1 MNRPSISKFVRRVG
15 ATILIGSV
23 ASWTLGTPTSIRAQ
37 DTTPVTDLAY
47 LSGIVSAA
55 GSATLGP
62 TLEAAAGAFAEQ
74 APAVRVL
81 VEATNSGK
89 GLEKFCGGE
98 TDLATSGRRIKT
110 EEAVACAAA
119 GVAYD
124 ELEVAYDGI
133 AVVASPGSDFLT
145 CLTIDQLKR
154 AWEPGST
161 VVTWQ
166 DLDPAWPDEVIEFHS
181 RGEDSGT
188 YQFFTQAVVGKEGVS
203 REDYAI
209 HDGHSEVA
217 DEVAV
222 DDNALG
228 FLPFPYYEANR
239 DRVTLVEVDAGDGCV
254 APTPET
260 ILDGSYGPLSRP
272 MYLYVNRENLG
283 RSEVAEFLRFY
294 IARAAE
300 FAKAGGIVGDPTAQA
315 SLLARLEQAIAGTS
329 SPDGP
334 AATADRPNPVK
345 LALFSNQLLLGV
357 PLRGGHS
364 PRTP

>member
-1 MNRPSISKFVRRVG
+1 MNRPSVSTFLRPVG
-15 ATILIGSV
+15 AIILIGSV
-23 ASWTLGTPTSIRAQ
+23 AAWTLGTPTSIRAQ

-47 LSGIVSAA
+47 VSGIVSAA

-62 TLEAAAGAFAEQ
+62 TLEAAAEAFAEQ
-74 APAVRVL
+74 APAVQVL
-81 VEATNSGK
+81 VEATSSGK
-89 GLEKFCGGE
+89 GLEKFCGGK
-98 TDLATSGRRIKT
+98 TDLATSGRRIKA

-133 AVVASPGSDFLT
+133 AVVAGPGADFLT
-145 CLTIDQLKR
+145 CLTVDQLKR

-166 DLDPAWPDEVIEFHS
+166 HLDPAWPDEVIEFHG
-181 RGEDSGT
+181 RGKDSGT

-203 REDYAI
+203 REDYTV

-222 DDNALG
+222 DENALG
-228 FLPFPYYEANR
+228 FLPFPFYQANR
-239 DRVTLVEVDAGDGCV
+239 DRLTLVEVDGGGGCV

-260 ILDGSYGPLSRP
+260 ILDGSYSPLSRP
-272 MYLYVNRENLG
+272 MYLYVNRESLG

-294 IARAAE
+294 IASAAK
-300 FAKAGGIVGDPTAQA
+300 FAEAGGIVGDPTTQVF
-315 SLLARLEQAIAGTS
+315 LLTKLEQAIAGTG
-329 SPDGP
+329 SPDGS
-334 AATADRPNPVK
+334 AATGDRPNPVK
-345 LALFSNQLLLGV
+345 LALFTNQLLLGV
-357 PLRGGHS
+357 TLRGGHS
-364 PRTP
+364 PRIP